1 MVMAGQQS
9 LLGNLQRKLLK
20 TPQSLPICVQLL
32 YQKERKKENEM
43 KERRNG
49 TDK

>member
-1 MVMAGQQS
+1 MAGQQS
-9 LLGNLQRKLLK
+9 LLGNLGGKLLK

-43 KERRNG
+43 KERKNN
-49 TDK
+49 TNK